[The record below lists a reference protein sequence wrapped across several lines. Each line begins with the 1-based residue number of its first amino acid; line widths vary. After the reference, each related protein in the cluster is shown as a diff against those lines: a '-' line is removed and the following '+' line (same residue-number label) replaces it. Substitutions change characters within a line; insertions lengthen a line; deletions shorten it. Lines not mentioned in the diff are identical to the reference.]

1 VVQFYAPRYESGSRT
16 AKLMRIPETQFRHP
30 SIISVRYRSI
40 PVPDSIT
47 VFRVRTYSGIGISL
61 YSGTGLKGWLAVP
74 HSKKLQVYEYRYFIQ
89 QLNRVDPSA
98 VRYILAQ

>member
-1 VVQFYAPRYESGSRT
+1 MKLKTRCGQFYAPRYESGSRT

-47 VFRVRTYSGIGISL
+47 VFRVRTYSGIGIFSL
-61 YSGTGLKGWLAVP
+61 FR
-74 HSKKLQVYEYRYFIQ
+74 YRTEGMACSPAF
-89 QLNRVDPSA
+89 
-98 VRYILAQ
+98 